1 MEGREGE
8 TSAHSPVNIA
18 GGSSVLFAAK
28 LLSSLGFLFT
38 TLLIAKAVGVA
49 GSGAYRFLSV
59 AALIAGQFAQI
70 GLPLV
75 APLLVARHH
84 GRERDLLTTLVGTSL
99 AFGLGSALLTTVALI
114 VYGTSAVS
122 LAVVAVSAVMI
133 GIGETVQG
141 FGQGLGR
148 FREYSIVTVIAPW
161 LYGLLLAVFWYYDS
175 LTLRVALVLYAVE
188 WVAWALGQLYVASRM
203 TGFGRF
209 DRVLAREAF
218 ALGWRALVGSLSLF
232 LNNRVDQILLNLF
245 KGNRAGG
252 IYGLAVNVAEILLYL
267 PRVVGIVL
275 VPAIARTDADNRR
288 TTAVRLFRVI
298 LVITAIGGVLALLV
312 GPPLI
317 PFVLPDFRPSVE
329 PFVWLVPGALG
340 FVAMNVF
347 SGALIAEHRPA
358 DASYAAIV
366 ALAAGVALDLVLIP
380 LYGATGAAVAATLA
394 FFAGG
399 VASIALYRRV
409 APFPLGELLP
419 RPADFGEVLALARR
433 LRARTT

>member
-18 GGSSVLFAAK
+18 AGSSVLFAAK
-28 LLSSLGFLFT
+28 LVSSLGFLFT

-84 GRERDLLTTLVGTSL
+84 GRERDLLTTLVGTSFV
-99 AFGLGSALLTTVALI
+99 FGLGSALVTIVALV

-161 LYGLLLAVFWYYDS
+161 LYGLLLTIFWYFDS

-188 WVAWALGQLYVASRM
+188 WAAWALGQLFVASRM
-203 TGFGRF
+203 TGFGKF
-209 DRVLAREAF
+209 DRVLAREAL

-275 VPAIARTDADNRR
+275 VPAIARADAEHRR
-288 TTAVRLFRVI
+288 TTALRLFRVI
-298 LVITAIGGVLALLV
+298 FVMTTIGCVGALVV

-329 PFVWLVPGALG
+329 PFIWLVPGALG

-347 SGALIAEHRPA
+347 SGALIAERRPV

-366 ALAAGVALDLVLIP
+366 ALVAGVLLDLALIP

-409 APFPLGELLP
+409 ARFPLAELVP
-419 RPADFGEVLALARR
+419 RPADFSELIALANR
-433 LRARTT
+433 LRARAS

>member
-18 GGSSVLFAAK
+18 SGSSVLFAAK

-84 GRERDLLTTLVGTSL
+84 GRERDLLTTLVGTSFV
-99 AFGLGSALLTTVALI
+99 FGLGSALVTIVALV

-161 LYGLLLAVFWYYDS
+161 LYGLLLTIFWYFDS

-188 WVAWALGQLYVASRM
+188 WAAWALGQLFVASRM
-203 TGFGRF
+203 TGFGKF
-209 DRVLAREAF
+209 DRVLAREAL

-275 VPAIARTDADNRR
+275 VPAIASRR
-288 TTAVRLFRVI
+288 RASPDDGPAPLPRDLRDDHDRLRRR
-298 LVITAIGGVLALLV
+298 AG
-312 GPPLI
+312 
-317 PFVLPDFRPSVE
+317 R
-329 PFVWLVPGALG
+329 
-340 FVAMNVF
+340 
-347 SGALIAEHRPA
+347 RPA
-358 DASYAAIV
+358 ADPVRAPRLPSF
-366 ALAAGVALDLVLIP
+366 GR
-380 LYGATGAAVAATLA
+380 AVH
-394 FFAGG
+394 
-399 VASIALYRRV
+399 
-409 APFPLGELLP
+409 
-419 RPADFGEVLALARR
+419 LARAGRAR
-433 LRARTT
+433 LRRDERLLGCSDRRAPPR